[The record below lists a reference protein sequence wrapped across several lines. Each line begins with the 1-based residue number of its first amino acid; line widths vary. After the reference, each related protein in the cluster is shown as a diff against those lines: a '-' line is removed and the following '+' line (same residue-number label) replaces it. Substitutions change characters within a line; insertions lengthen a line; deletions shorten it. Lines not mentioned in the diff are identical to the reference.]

1 MLEVNL
7 IDYVEAA
14 GNYVCIHYEDEV
26 HVIRK
31 TLKSLMENL
40 DESVFVRIHRS
51 TIINTRQIK
60 AIRPHINGEYML
72 TLGDGKRVKVSRTYK
87 DAISPLL

>member
-1 MLEVNL
+1 
-7 IDYVEAA
+7 
-14 GNYVCIHYEDEV
+14 
-26 HVIRK
+26 
-31 TLKSLMENL
+31 
-40 DESVFVRIHRS
+40 VRIHRS

-60 AIRPHINGEYML
+60 AIRPHINGEYLL